1 MAFTSLL
8 YYLGAHHMVD
18 SNDWL
23 FFLLILLIYH
33 VFTSLLYYLGA
44 HHMVD
49 SNDWSFEQAADM
61 AVKECK
67 CLSLIAHLN

>member
-1 MAFTSLL
+1 M
-8 YYLGAHHMVD
+8 
-18 SNDWL
+18 
-23 FFLLILLIYH
+23 
-33 VFTSLLYYLGA
+33 SLLYYLGA

-67 CLSLIAHLN
+67 Y